1 MLFNSAS
8 YTPSILV
15 NVTLNW
21 HGRTQRV
28 VRDQAH
34 MKSTNRF
41 FIYPCNV
48 NQPLLFIFLGKPSVD
63 VLCESSLSVLG
74 ELAKFNDTLFDLS
87 GSHFNLTEFVPW

>member
-1 MLFNSAS
+1 MIYFFSGSDYDSVLFNSAS
-8 YTPSILV
+8 YTPNILV

-28 VRDQAH
+28 V
-34 MKSTNRF
+34 
-41 FIYPCNV
+41 
-48 NQPLLFIFLGKPSVD
+48 
-63 VLCESSLSVLG
+63 SVLG

>member
-1 MLFNSAS
+1 MYNERFHSPSGSDYDSVLFNSAS

-34 MKSTNRF
+34 TTSTNQIDSSF
-41 FIYPCNV
+41 TPCNV
-48 NQPLLFIFLGKPSVD
+48 ILPPLLI
-63 VLCESSLSVLG
+63 SL
-74 ELAKFNDTLFDLS
+74 E
-87 GSHFNLTEFVPW
+87 